1 MADRIW
7 GPTLA
12 IMARRPVAGAVKT
25 RLAQR
30 IGAMEALRFY
40 RTVSDDLLRRV
51 QQDKR
56 WRTVLAVTPESALG
70 AGHWPHA
77 IRRIPQGRG
86 DLGARLQRI
95 FDVLPP
101 GPAVVVG
108 SDIPNIRAD
117 DISRAFALLG
127 FYEAVFGR
135 AEDGGYWLVGLKRR
149 SKRLSPFADV
159 RWSSEHALA
168 DSIRNLRG
176 ARIGFVRTL
185 FDVDTR
191 EDWLRWRQGIRQA

>member
-77 IRRIPQGRG
+77 ISTCFHQVLRS
-86 DLGARLQRI
+86 LWVRI
-95 FDVLPP
+95 FPTY
-101 GPAVVVG
+101 A
-108 SDIPNIRAD
+108 RTT
-117 DISRAFALLG
+117 SRALLLCSA
-127 FYEAVFGR
+127 FTRQYSV
-135 AEDGGYWLVGLKRR
+135 
-149 SKRLSPFADV
+149 
-159 RWSSEHALA
+159 
-168 DSIRNLRG
+168 
-176 ARIGFVRTL
+176 ARKTAAIG
-185 FDVDTR
+185 
-191 EDWLRWRQGIRQA
+191 W